1 MNEEVANTSPKHPL
15 HKFPGLLTG
24 DADELSGALSPFYGG
39 PIVKPER
46 DPTPFRA
53 QLNICR
59 LDRMS
64 LGFGAS
70 ATALK
75 IDTDENPYFLHEF
88 LVRGTVEHR
97 NNGVVV
103 AETPYKGA
111 AGEPGSLN
119 LSYGPNFELF
129 TVFLNQN
136 SVSDVL
142 SGLIGAPA
150 SRKIKLERAGY
161 PERPEPPMMRGL
173 VRLLISELDR
183 EDCDVSP
190 VLLAEMQQAILVAYL
205 SGVDHNH
212 SHLLN
217 APNKTLSS
225 LLVRRAEEYI
235 EANWREPIS
244 VEALALVINAG
255 ARNLFHT
262 FKANRGYSPM
272 YFVKQVRLKHA
283 NKMLAKPELGT
294 SVTDVAFECG
304 FGNLS
309 HFASDYRKV
318 FGEHPSE
325 TLRRARLT
333 LGLPTTS

>member
-1 MNEEVANTSPKHPL
+1 MNEETNTSPKHPL
-15 HKFPGLLTG
+15 HKFPGLITG

-46 DPTPFRA
+46 DHTPFRA

-59 LDRMS
+59 LERMS

-88 LVRGTVEHR
+88 LVRGSVEHK

-129 TVFLNQN
+129 TVFMNHK

-142 SGLIGAPA
+142 SGLIGTPA

-161 PERPEPPMMRGL
+161 HERPEPPMMRGL

-183 EDCDVSP
+183 EDGHVSP
-190 VLLAEMQQAILVAYL
+190 VLLAEIQQAILVAYL
-205 SGVDHNH
+205 SGVGHNY
-212 SHLLN
+212 SHLLD
-217 APNKTLSS
+217 APNKTSVVAASQARGRVYRGELARAYFRRSARARDKRERSQSLPDLQGEPRLFADALCQTSS
-225 LLVRRAEEYI
+225 I
-235 EANWREPIS
+235 EACEQT
-244 VEALALVINAG
+244 AG
-255 ARNLFHT
+255 ETGIRHV
-262 FKANRGYSPM
+262 GY
-272 YFVKQVRLKHA
+272 
-283 NKMLAKPELGT
+283 G
-294 SVTDVAFECG
+294 CG
-304 FGNLS
+304 FRMWVRQSGSLCI
-309 HFASDYRKV
+309 
-318 FGEHPSE
+318 
-325 TLRRARLT
+325 
-333 LGLPTTS
+333 GL